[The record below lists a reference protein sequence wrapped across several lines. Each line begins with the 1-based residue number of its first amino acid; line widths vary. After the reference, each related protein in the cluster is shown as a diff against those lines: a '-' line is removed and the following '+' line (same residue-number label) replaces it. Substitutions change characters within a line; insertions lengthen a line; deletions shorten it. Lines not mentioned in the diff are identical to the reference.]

1 MTIWGGIVLLL
12 IGAVPFLAYPW
23 IACKSR
29 QKRYVGA
36 DVREATN
43 LQIFEDQIRIYKSQ
57 LEAGELTSKEHLRLV
72 TEAELI
78 LLDDT
83 YDSDSRVKTSGSV
96 WILPVLCLF
105 LISFSLGLYRSIGAL
120 EDEKIA
126 SLLEQYAAQ
135 GSIDSN
141 MDAEFEKLY
150 MVLEKRAQHKPQNVF
165 YWTLLGEFALS
176 RSEIIAAS
184 QYFAKA
190 SELDPENAYLLMQ
203 RAQTLFLADKG
214 NFTERVRDATNK
226 AFEQDPDNKVVL
238 RLKGIDALSR
248 GKVEEAIFFWE
259 MAGVEFDDKMLPST
273 STVLESG
280 ADIMDMRLKQ

>member
-1 MTIWGGIVLLL
+1 MTIWGGIALLL

-29 QKRYVGA
+29 QKRSDDP
-36 DVREATN
+36 DVRDATN
-43 LQIFEDQIRIYKSQ
+43 MQIIEDQIRSYKSQ

-72 TEAELI
+72 TEAERI

-83 YDSDSRVKTSGSV
+83 YDSNSRVKASGSF

-135 GSIDSN
+135 GSIDSD

-150 MVLEKRAQHKPQNVF
+150 MLLEKRAHRKPQNVF

-176 RSEIIAAS
+176 RSEFIAAS

-190 SELDPENAYLLMQ
+190 SELDSENAYLLMQ
-203 RAQTLFLADKG
+203 HAQTLFLADKG
-214 NFTERVRDATNK
+214 NFTERVRDATNI
-226 AFEQDPDNKVVL
+226 AFDQDPNNKVIL

-248 GKVEEAIFFWE
+248 WKVEEAIFFWE
-259 MAGVEFDDKMLPST
+259 MAGVEFDDKMLPSK
-273 STVLESG
+273 STMLESG
-280 ADIMDMRLKQ
+280 ADIIDMRLK

>member
-1 MTIWGGIVLLL
+1 MLLL

-29 QKRYVGA
+29 KKRYVGP
-36 DVREATN
+36 DVREVTN
-43 LQIFEDQIRIYKSQ
+43 LQIFEDQIRIYESQ
-57 LEAGELTSKEHLRLV
+57 LKAGELTSKEHLRLV
-72 TEAELI
+72 TEAERI

-83 YDSDSRVKTSGSV
+83 YDLNSRVKASGSV

-135 GSIDSN
+135 GSIDSD

-150 MVLEKRAQHKPQNVF
+150 ILLEKRVHHKPQNVF

-190 SELDPENAYLLMQ
+190 SEVDPKNAYLLMQ
-203 RAQTLFLADKG
+203 HAQTLFLADKG
-214 NFTERVRDATNK
+214 NFTERVRDATDK
-226 AFEQDPDNKVVL
+226 AFEQDPHNKVVL

-248 GKVEEAIFFWE
+248 GKVEEAILFWE
-259 MAGVEFDDKMLPST
+259 MAGVEFDDKMLPSK
-273 STVLESG
+273 STILEG
-280 ADIMDMRLKQ
+280 GEDIMGTRLKQ